1 MVREDSMD
9 EVESIRGGQ
18 ELRRAVKALGAAL
31 EKEAPW
37 HWVVWFMD
45 RLVPLTDRTE
55 RLLEDIT
62 SKW

>member
-1 MVREDSMD
+1 MD
-9 EVESIRGGQ
+9 EVDSIRGGQ

-37 HWVVWFMD
+37 RWVVWLMD
-45 RLVPLTDRTE
+45 RLVRLTDRTE